1 MESALVVSNVLLW
14 LVVMALALT
23 VYALVRQIGVLHERV
38 FPAGALA
45 MPSGPRVGEPVAPLM
60 VTSLSGKRESLG
72 APSEA
77 STLILFVSPRCP
89 VCKTLIPLVESVGR
103 WESGEGTL
111 NILLASDGDPPDH
124 QSFVRDHGIDPD
136 RYVLSRELGLRFTV
150 DKLPFAV
157 LIDQD
162 GVLRAK
168 GLVNSR
174 EHLESLFEASR
185 RGVATL
191 QEHFQREGPLHEV
204 A

>member
-14 LVVMALALT
+14 LVVLALALT

-45 MPSGPRVGEPVAPLM
+45 VTAGPLVGEPVAPLT
-60 VTSLSGKRESLG
+60 VTALSGNRLSLG
-72 APSEA
+72 VPSPA
-77 STLILFVSPRCP
+77 STLILFVAPQCP
-89 VCKTLIPLVESVGR
+89 VCKTLIPVLDSVGR
-103 WESGEGTL
+103 WESGGAPL
-111 NILLASDGDPPDH
+111 RILLASDGDRADH
-124 QSFVRDHGIDPD
+124 AVFLGQYGIDPD
-136 RYVLSRELGLRFTV
+136 RYVLSRELGLRFMV

-157 LIDQD
+157 LIDER
-162 GVLRAK
+162 GILRAR

-174 EHLESLFEASR
+174 EHLESLFEARR

-191 QEHFQREGPLHEV
+191 QEHFLREGPQREV